1 MLNIDLKIISKAL
14 HNKPK
19 IVLLD
24 LISSQPPPNG
34 KNRHISESERLLSD
48 ITEIA
53 KTKNR
58 RFFHYD
64 GH

>member
-1 MLNIDLKIISKAL
+1 MLNIDLKTISKVL
-14 HNKPK
+14 HNKSK
-19 IVLLD
+19 IVLPD
-24 LISSQPPPNG
+24 LISSQPTPNG

-58 RFFHYD
+58 RFFRYN